1 MGFKPMTLG
10 TGILRSIQLSYGA
23 IKTDY
28 RSTAKWGKK
37 EFFSLLNAVI
47 SYVQRYGKVWNWQN
61 LHSTKCG
68 IKQM

>member
-1 MGFKPMTLG
+1 MTSG

-47 SYVQRYGKVWNWQN
+47 SYVQRYGKVWN
-61 LHSTKCG
+61 
-68 IKQM
+68 